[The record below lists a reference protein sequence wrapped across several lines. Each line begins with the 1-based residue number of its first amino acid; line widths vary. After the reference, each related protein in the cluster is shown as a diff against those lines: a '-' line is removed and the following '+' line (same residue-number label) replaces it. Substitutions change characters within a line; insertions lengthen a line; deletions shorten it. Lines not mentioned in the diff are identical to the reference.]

1 MNIPTPALEPRLQRR
16 YHHLVSEHLSPKD
29 AVAPGLRALPGQG
42 AAFAST
48 QAAWRF
54 YANADVTLATLVEP
68 LLACG
73 RQMVAQES
81 ADFGLVIHDW
91 SQVDYHRHRRK
102 PDRVA
107 INSSRCLGYHLQ
119 SAVLVSDRTGMPMA
133 PLYAGLWASDGIH
146 TTRSATV
153 VAQHPHVDE
162 ISDAMEAIEG
172 AGIGTPLVHIID
184 RGADS
189 VAHYRL
195 WDGRGRRFVV
205 RADAT
210 PRVEYAGETMA
221 LGKVVERLALR
232 PVQAVAL
239 SASVVGEQFV
249 AEAVVTL
256 TRPACPHR
264 QKNGV
269 KATRTPVKGAPIRL
283 RVLVSQIRTPD
294 EGVVAQWLLLT
305 NLEAA
310 VAPERIAQWYV
321 WRWRIESFF
330 KLMKSGGHHLE
341 EWQQESAEAIAKRLL
356 VTAMATVVVW
366 QLARA
371 TSPEAEATR
380 ALLVRL
386 SGRQMRRDRPWT
398 EPAMLAGLWVLLSM
412 LDALEHYTIDD
423 LKQMARLILPGFARY
438 QKE

>member
-1 MNIPTPALEPRLQRR
+1 MKIPTPLLEPRLQRR
-16 YHHLVSEHLSPKD
+16 YHHLVSEQMSPID
-29 AVAPGLRALPGQG
+29 TVAPGLRALPGQG
-42 AAFAST
+42 TAMAST

-54 YANADVTLATLVEP
+54 YANQDVTLPTLVEP
-68 LLACG
+68 LLACA

-81 ADFGLVIHDW
+81 ADFGLVVHDW

-102 PDRVA
+102 ADRVA

-119 SAVLVSDRTGMPMA
+119 SAIVISDRDGQPMA
-133 PLYAGLWASDGIH
+133 PMYAGLWAEDGIH
-146 TTRSATV
+146 TTRSEAV
-153 VAQHPHVDE
+153 EAAHPHVDE

-172 AGIGTPLVHIID
+172 AGVSKPLVHIID

-195 WDGRGRRFVV
+195 WNARGRRFVV

-210 PRVEYAGETMA
+210 PRVEYDGETMA
-221 LGKVVERLALR
+221 LGKVVERLAPR

-249 AEAVVTL
+249 AETIVTL

-264 QKNGV
+264 QTNGV
-269 KATRTPVKGAPIRL
+269 THKRTQVKGAPIRL
-283 RVLVSQIRTPD
+283 RLLVSQIRTPD
-294 EGVVAQWLLLT
+294 EGLHAQWLLLT
-305 NLEAA
+305 NLEEG
-310 VAPERIAQWYV
+310 VPPERVAQWYV

-341 EWQQESAEAIAKRLL
+341 QWQQESAEAIAKRLL
-356 VTAMATVVVW
+356 VTAMASVVIW
-366 QLARA
+366 QVARA

-412 LDALEHYTIDD
+412 LDALERYTIDD